1 MHKTIIVF
9 ILFYLMI
16 SACSSS
22 VPKTTQI
29 LQKTDSI
36 VPAQIFEPS
45 SMPTPLIKNISVPTE
60 SPLYPYSYQVLRQ
73 KQYGQGE
80 VKIEGNLIS
89 DAKFSRYLI
98 SYPSDGLKIYGFIDV
113 PLASGKFPVV
123 VALHG
128 HINLDVYRTMDY
140 SSRYADLIASNGYI
154 VIHPNLRN
162 YPPSDNGPDEF
173 YSGSA
178 DDVLNLIA
186 MVRKQAGQTGILVKA
201 DSSRIG
207 IWGHSMGGGIAL
219 RVITIDPGIRA
230 AVLYGAVTGNLALRR
245 FGFHGT
251 DQGYVQSHPEEI
263 QLISPSSYYADI
275 QAAVSIHHGLSDTTV
290 TPEWSKEL
298 CSQLTDLGKN
308 VECFFYPD
316 APHTFGGEIEQL
328 FNQRTVDFFSR
339 YLR

>member
-1 MHKTIIVF
+1 MHKTIIVSTLLC
-9 ILFYLMI
+9 ILI

-22 VPKTTQI
+22 
-29 LQKTDSI
+29 L
-36 VPAQIFEPS
+36 PS
-45 SMPTPLIKNISVPTE
+45 SLHTLQNTASITPTATIKTSSTPAPIIKNISVPTD
-60 SPLYPYSYQVLRQ
+60 SPLYPYSYEVLRQ

-89 DAKFSRYLI
+89 DAKFTRYLI

-154 VIHPNLRN
+154 VLHPNLRN
-162 YPPSDNGPDEF
+162 YPPSDTGPDEF

-186 MVRKQAGQTGILVKA
+186 MVRKQAGQTGLLVKA
-201 DSSRIG
+201 DASRIG

-219 RVITIDPGIRA
+219 RVITLDPGIRA

-263 QLISPSSYYADI
+263 QLISPSSYYGDI

-298 CSQLTDLGKN
+298 CSQLNDLGKN
-308 VECFFYPD
+308 VECFFYQD

-328 FNQRTVDFFSR
+328 FNQHTVDFFSE

>member
-1 MHKTIIVF
+1 MKNGLITLFLLCLLLSSCSNQNTETLQPALGIVLNNSSPVSTIPAVDSN
-9 ILFYLMI
+9 IL
-16 SACSSS
+16 A
-22 VPKTTQI
+22 
-29 LQKTDSI
+29 
-36 VPAQIFEPS
+36 
-45 SMPTPLIKNISVPTE
+45 VPTI
-60 SPLYPYSYQVLRQ
+60 SPLYPYSYDVLRQ

-80 VKIEGNLIS
+80 IKIEGNLIS
-89 DAKFSRYLI
+89 DAKFTRYLI

-113 PLASGKFPVV
+113 PVASGKFPVV
-123 VALHG
+123 VVLHG

-140 SSRYADLIASNGYI
+140 SSRYADLIARNGY
-154 VIHPNLRN
+154 VVLHPNLRN

-186 MVRKQAGQTGILVKA
+186 MVRIQAENPGFLAKA
-201 DSSRIG
+201 DANRIG

-219 RVITIDPGIRA
+219 RVITLDPGIRA

-251 DQGYVQSHPEEI
+251 DQSYVQSHPEEI
-263 QLISPSSYYADI
+263 QLISPSSHYAEI

-290 TPEWSKEL
+290 PPQTSKDL
-298 CSQLTDLGKN
+298 CSQLTDIGKN

-316 APHTFGGEIEQL
+316 APHTFSGEIEQL
-328 FNQRTVDFFSR
+328 FNQRAVDFFSK

>member
-1 MHKTIIVF
+1 MHKTIVVFTIVCLLISSCSNLAPSSLQPLENIDSF
-9 ILFYLMI
+9 TPTPISKISSTPTPILQI
-16 SACSSS
+16 SS
-22 VPKTTQI
+22 VP
-29 LQKTDSI
+29 TD
-36 VPAQIFEPS
+36 
-45 SMPTPLIKNISVPTE
+45 
-60 SPLYPYSYQVLRQ
+60 SPLYPYSYEVLRQ

-89 DAKFSRYLI
+89 SPKLSRYLI
-98 SYPSDGLKIYGFIDV
+98 SYPSDGLKIYGFIDI

-123 VALHG
+123 IVLHG

-140 SSRYADLIASNGYI
+140 SSRYADLIARNGYI

-162 YPPSDNGPDEF
+162 YPPSDNGLDQF

-186 MVRKQAGQTGILVKA
+186 IVRKQAGQDGFLAKA
-201 DSSRIG
+201 DASRIG

-219 RVITIDPGIRA
+219 RVITLDPGIRA

-251 DQGYVQSHPEEI
+251 DQGYVQSHPDEI
-263 QLISPSSYYADI
+263 QLISPSSHYGEI

-290 TPEWSKEL
+290 TPQWSKDL

-328 FNQRTVDFFSR
+328 FNQRTVDFFSK

>member
-1 MHKTIIVF
+1 MKNKIVTF
-9 ILFYLMI
+9 FLLCLFL
-16 SACSSS
+16 SSCSSLVAGTAQP
-22 VPKTTQI
+22 VPG
-29 LQKTDSI
+29 I
-36 VPAQIFEPS
+36 VLNTLTPEFITPMAK
-45 SMPTPLIKNISVPTE
+45 PTFSAVPTN
-60 SPLYPYSYQVLRQ
+60 SPLYPYSYDLLRQ

-80 VKIEGNLIS
+80 IKIEGNLIS

-113 PLASGKFPVV
+113 PVARGKFPVV
-123 VALHG
+123 VVLHG

-140 SSRYADLIASNGYI
+140 SSRYADLIARNGY
-154 VIHPNLRN
+154 VVLHPNLRN

-186 MVRKQAGQTGILVKA
+186 MVRKQAEQPGFLARA
-201 DSSRIG
+201 DAGRIG

-219 RVITIDPGIRA
+219 RVITLDPGIRA
-230 AVLYGAVTGNLALRR
+230 AVLYGAVTGNLALHR

-251 DQGYVQSHPEEI
+251 DQSYAQNHPEEI
-263 QLISPSSYYADI
+263 QLISPSSHYAEI
-275 QAAVSIHHGLSDTTV
+275 QAAVSIHHGLGDTTV
-290 TPEWSKEL
+290 PSQWSKDL
-298 CSQLTDLGKN
+298 CGELTDLGKN

-328 FNQRTVDFFSR
+328 FNQRTVDFFSK
-339 YLR
+339 YLRSS

>member
-1 MHKTIIVF
+1 MKN
-9 ILFYLMI
+9 ILITFFMGCLLL
-16 SACSSS
+16 SSCSSQITETAQP
-22 VPKTTQI
+22 VPGIVLPSPLPVLTT
-29 LQKTDSI
+29 
-36 VPAQIFEPS
+36 
-45 SMPTPLIKNISVPTE
+45 PTVKPTLLAVPTS
-60 SPLYPYSYQVLRQ
+60 SPLYPYSYEVLRQ

-80 VKIEGNLIS
+80 IKIEGNLIS
-89 DAKFSRYLI
+89 DAKFTRYLI

-113 PLASGKFPVV
+113 PVASGKFPVV

-140 SSRYADLIASNGYI
+140 SSRYADLIARNGY
-154 VIHPNLRN
+154 VVLHPNLRN

-186 MVRKQAGQTGILVKA
+186 MVRKQAEQPGFLARA
-201 DSSRIG
+201 DAGRIG

-219 RVITIDPGIRA
+219 RVITLDPGIRA

-251 DQGYVQSHPEEI
+251 DQSYAQSHPEEI
-263 QLISPSSYYADI
+263 QLISPSSHYAEI
-275 QAAVSIHHGLSDTTV
+275 QAAVSIHHGLSDASV
-290 TPEWSKEL
+290 PSQWSKDL
-298 CSQLTDLGKN
+298 CNELTDIGKN

-328 FNQRTVDFFSR
+328 FNQRTVDFFSK
-339 YLR
+339 YLRSG

>member
-1 MHKTIIVF
+1 MHKTIAG
-9 ILFYLMI
+9 LLLMCLLLSSCSSMVPSSLLPLENTVSMPTIENSVSITPTLI
-16 SACSSS
+16 STTSS
-22 VPKTTQI
+22 VPT
-29 LQKTDSI
+29 
-36 VPAQIFEPS
+36 
-45 SMPTPLIKNISVPTE
+45 N
-60 SPLYPYSYQVLRQ
+60 SPLYPYSYEALRQ

-80 VKIEGNLIS
+80 IKIEGNLIS
-89 DAKFSRYLI
+89 DAKFTRYLI

-123 VALHG
+123 IALHG

-140 SSRYADLIASNGYI
+140 SSRYADLIARSGYI

-186 MVRKQAGQTGILVKA
+186 MVRKQASQPGFLAKA
-201 DSSRIG
+201 DASRIG

-219 RVITIDPGIRA
+219 RVITLDPGIRA

-251 DQGYVQSHPEEI
+251 DQVYAQGHPDEI
-263 QLISPSSYYADI
+263 QLISPSSHFGEI

-290 TPEWSKEL
+290 PPQWSKDL

-316 APHTFGGEIEQL
+316 APHTFSGEIEQL
-328 FNQRTVDFFSR
+328 FNQRTVDFFSK

>member
-1 MHKTIIVF
+1 MNRTIIVF
-9 ILFYLMI
+9 FLICFLLSSCSSMI
-16 SACSSS
+16 SET
-22 VPKTTQI
+22 VQ
-29 LQKTDSI
+29 
-36 VPAQIFEPS
+36 PAQNAVSNTPKPIS
-45 SMPTPLIKNISVPTE
+45 TTPTPIGTIPSVPTN
-60 SPLYPYSYQVLRQ
+60 SPLYPYSYDVLRQ

-80 VKIEGNLIS
+80 IKIEGNLIS
-89 DAKFSRYLI
+89 DAKFTRYLI
-98 SYPSDGLKIYGFIDV
+98 SFPSDGLKIYGFIDV
-113 PLASGKFPVV
+113 PLASGNFPVV

-128 HINLDVYRTMDY
+128 HINLNVYRTMDY
-140 SSRYADLIASNGYI
+140 SSRYADLIARNGYI

-186 MVRKQAGQTGILVKA
+186 MVRKQASQPGFLAKA

-219 RVITIDPGIRA
+219 RVITLDPGIRA

-251 DQGYVQSHPEEI
+251 DQTYAQSHPEEI
-263 QLISPSSYYADI
+263 QLISPSSHYAEI
-275 QAAVSIHHGLSDTTV
+275 QTAVSIHHGLSDTTV
-290 TPEWSKEL
+290 PVQWSKDL

-328 FNQRTVDFFSR
+328 FNQRTVDFFSKN
-339 YLR
+339 LR